1 MKPFGSSEAL
11 LVSLKLG
18 KEHALEPAFASH
30 WQQEGQYAPPQ
41 WPESLGLTIGASQK
55 GAGMLSGVSGKA
67 FSCRWG
73 GDEEKEGG
81 SRRAASGGGSSS
93 EEDEEK
99 VSRAEELRREC
110 LSAVVKRNL
119 TGILLE
125 VTDAL
130 FGAQQGP

>member
-1 MKPFGSSEAL
+1 MRPFGSSEGL
-11 LVSLKLG
+11 LVCLQLG
-18 KEHALEPAFASH
+18 KEHALEPAITSH
-30 WQQEGQYAPPQ
+30 VQQEGQRAPFKRPA
-41 WPESLGLTIGASQK
+41 SLGLGIGASQK
-55 GAGMLSGVSGKA
+55 GADVLSGVSGKA
-67 FSCRWG
+67 LSCRWG

-93 EEDEEK
+93 EEDEGK
-99 VSRAEELRREC
+99 VSRAEELRQER

>member
-1 MKPFGSSEAL
+1 MCSFERACKSRPLHRCFIEGCGNVVRSSSGAL
-11 LVSLKLG
+11 
-18 KEHALEPAFASH
+18 
-30 WQQEGQYAPPQ
+30 
-41 WPESLGLTIGASQK
+41 
-55 GAGMLSGVSGKA
+55 
-67 FSCRWG
+67 SCRWG

-99 VSRAEELRREC
+99 VSRAEELRRER

-119 TGILLE
+119 TRILLE

>member
-1 MKPFGSSEAL
+1 MTPFGSSEAL
-11 LVSLKLG
+11 LVTLQLG
-18 KEHALEPAFASH
+18 KEDALEPGITNYV
-30 WQQEGQYAPPQ
+30 QQEGQCAPPQ
-41 WPESLGLTIGASQK
+41 RPESLGLVMGASQK
-55 GAGMLSGVSGKA
+55 GAGMLAGVSGKA
-67 FSCRWG
+67 LSCRWG

-81 SRRAASGGGSSS
+81 SRRAASGGSSSS

-99 VSRAEELRREC
+99 VSRAEELRQER